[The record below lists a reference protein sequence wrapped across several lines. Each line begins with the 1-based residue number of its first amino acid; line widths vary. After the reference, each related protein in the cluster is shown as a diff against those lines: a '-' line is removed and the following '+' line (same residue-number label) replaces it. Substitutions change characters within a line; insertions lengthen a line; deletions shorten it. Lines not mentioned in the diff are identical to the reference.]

1 MDGIE
6 SLKSR
11 RNIETALEDKD
22 GRGKIKTA
30 GKLIDF

>member
-1 MDGIE
+1 MGLNPE
-6 SLKSR
+6 VPR